1 MSDTTLHRVASTS
14 DLAEDEAMQVL
25 VDGKEIAIINLG
37 GEFFALDDIC
47 THAYAS
53 MADGYVEGDC
63 IECPLHG
70 AQFNIRTGKAE
81 SPPATEDLASYEVR
95 IDGDDILVAIPGG

>member
-1 MSDTTLHRVASTS
+1 MSDTTFHKVASTS
-14 DLAEDEAMQVL
+14 DIDENEALQVI
-25 VDGKEIAIINLG
+25 VSGKEIAIINLG

-53 MADGYVEGDC
+53 MADGYIEGDC

-70 AQFNIRTGKAE
+70 AQFNIRTGKVAT
-81 SPPATEDLASYEVR
+81 PPATEDLTPYEVK
-95 IDGDDILVAIPGG
+95 IDGDDILVGVPDS

>member
-14 DLAEDEAMQVL
+14 DLDEDEAMQVL
-25 VDGKEIAIINLG
+25 VDGKEIAIIKLG

-53 MADGYVEGDC
+53 MADGYIEGDC

-81 SPPATEDLASYEVR
+81 TPPATEDLKSYEVTV
-95 IDGDDILVAIPGG
+95 DGEDILVAVASS